1 MKYLLS
7 LIILSS
13 LVFAKVD
20 INHASKSEFKSL
32 NGIGVK
38 KAESIVNYREK
49 HGCFRK
55 LEDLMDVSGI
65 GKGIFKKIELEL
77 EIIAC
82 EPQVKKKKKKK
93 KENANPTI
101 ININNNNEVKA
112 VNEITTR
119 K

>member
-7 LIILSS
+7 LVILSS
-13 LVFAKVD
+13 FIFAKVD
-20 INHASKSEFKSL
+20 INHASESEFKSL
-32 NGIGVK
+32 NGIGDK

-65 GKGIFKKIELEL
+65 RNGIYKKIKLEL

-82 EPQVKKKKKKK
+82 DNKTPSSTREKL
-93 KENANPTI
+93 KE
-101 ININNNNEVKA
+101 V
-112 VNEITTR
+112 TT

>member
-7 LIILSS
+7 LVILSS
-13 LVFAKVD
+13 FIFAKID
-20 INHASKSEFKSL
+20 INHASKIEFKSL

-38 KAESIVNYREK
+38 KAESIVNYRTK

-55 LEDLMDVSGI
+55 LEDIMDVSGI

-82 EPQVKKKKKKK
+82 DNQIKKKKKKK
-93 KENANPTI
+93 KENTNPTV
-101 ININNNNEVKA
+101 ININTEAKATSEV
-112 VNEITTR
+112 TTT